1 LGDLR
6 VRQFIGSPTF
16 PTLQPEDSL
25 ATVMSRLAA
34 ESYPVLPVTNADGRL
49 LGVVSLE
56 EVHLASQ
63 SPHIQS
69 LVIAEDLMRSDIIPL
84 RPDDRLDQ
92 ALEMFVD
99 SGLMVLPVVDGTP
112 EQRVVGLVNRSDLS
126 RLYLRSVQGAT
137 ARSDE
142 PAQLL

>member
-1 LGDLR
+1 
-6 VRQFIGSPTF
+6 
-16 PTLQPEDSL
+16 
-25 ATVMSRLAA
+25 M
-34 ESYPVLPVTNADGRL
+34 LPVTNADGRL

-63 SPHIQS
+63 SPNIQS
-69 LVIAEDLMRSDIIPL
+69 LVIAEDLMRSDIVPL

>member
-1 LGDLR
+1 MTR
-6 VRQFIGSPTF
+6 
-16 PTLQPEDSL
+16 L
-25 ATVMSRLAA
+25 AT
-34 ESYPVLPVTNADGRL
+34 ESYPVLPVTNANGRL

-63 SPHIQS
+63 SPHIQG

-112 EQRVVGLVNRSDLS
+112 EQRVVGLVNRSDLVAA
-126 RLYLRSVQGAT
+126 LPAIGA
-137 ARSDE
+137 RGHG
-142 PAQLL
+142 PP